1 MPTFGSSPEFFSLV
15 YARHS
20 GDLILTTLLFSK
32 VKSPS
37 AKYLSP
43 KVSQMTDT

>member
-20 GDLILTTLLFSK
+20 GDLIFTILLFSK
-32 VKSPS
+32 DKKS
-37 AKYLSP
+37 AKLSS
-43 KVSQMTDT
+43 KVSQLTDT